1 MGLPLRKKI
10 LILLA
15 AAAAAV
21 SCRAA
26 AAEAAPVATAP
37 VTAAPAPAPATAA
50 LRRLVIAETLEQ
62 GNALRAQTGDAFLV
76 VAESL
81 RFLNVADLEKRLIG
95 GRGQPIS
102 EPLLVA
108 INQIVEGVVR
118 ATENPLSAAIIPA
131 QNIGDGTVVVTL
143 LLGRYREIKFVG
155 NRWYSDTLIRQR
167 LGVEPGRAIR
177 LSELDQAV
185 ARANASPFRRLR
197 VHLDP
202 IPNSTEANMVVTV
215 EERLPLRLTA
225 LVDNA
230 GNEYIGRNRIVAGVT
245 YGNLWGREHQ
255 VTYQRITTDRGG
267 VMNGDTFEYAAPL
280 GRQQMLSLSGQRSR
294 ARPEFYGGL
303 FAQDGRSS
311 SLEARWHGP
320 LTLGGRGFDASGG
333 ISYKASNNNLEYG
346 GQQVL
351 ANTSAVIQAA
361 FSLSTVIRDT
371 RGAWAFSATGTV
383 SPGNISDRNSDAVF
397 NDIRAGAKSSYLIG
411 QLTVQR
417 LVRIGARG
425 EMIARATLQRTTSNL
440 LASEQLNAGGTG
452 SVRGYRENSVSG
464 DRGVLAGIE
473 MNFPL
478 LPEKGGRLV
487 PRHLNDLRALAFYEA
502 ASVGPHR
509 ATGLD
514 APARPIASAGT
525 GLRLRVAERFA
536 AHLDYGWQ
544 LLRIARNDPHGRLHV
559 RLSGAF

>member
-1 MGLPLRKKI
+1 MGTPLSKKI

-15 AAAAAV
+15 AVAAV
-21 SCRAA
+21 WSQYTE
-26 AAEAAPVATAP
+26 AAEP
-37 VTAAPAPAPATAA
+37 AAPAAATAA
-50 LRRLVIAETLEQ
+50 LRRLIIAETLEQ
-62 GNALRAQTGDAFLV
+62 GNALRPQPGDAFLI

-81 RFLNVADLEKRLIG
+81 RFLDAADLEKRLIG

-102 EPLLVA
+102 EGLLVA

-118 ATENPLSAAIIPA
+118 AAENPLTVAVIPA

-143 LLGRYREIKFVG
+143 QLGRYREIKFVG
-155 NRWYSDTLIRQR
+155 NRWYSDALIRRR
-167 LGVEPGRAIR
+167 LEVEPGRTIR

-197 VHLDP
+197 VHIDP

-215 EERLPLRLTA
+215 DERLPLRFTA

-267 VMNGDTFEYAAPL
+267 VMNGDTFEYAAPV
-280 GRQQMLSLSGQRSR
+280 GRQQMVSLSGQRSR

-320 LTLGGRGFDASGG
+320 IKLHGRGFDASGG
-333 ISYKASNNNLEYG
+333 VSYKASNNNLEYG

-351 ANTSAVIQAA
+351 ANTCAIIQAA
-361 FSLSTVIRDT
+361 FSLSTIVRDA

-383 SPGNISDRNSDAVF
+383 SPGNISERNTDAVF
-397 NDIRAGAKSSYLIG
+397 NEIRAGAKSSYLVG

-417 LVRIGARG
+417 LIRIGGRG
-425 EMIARATLQRTTSNL
+425 EMVARATLQRSTSNL
-440 LASEQLNAGGTG
+440 LAGEQLNAGGTG
-452 SVRGYRENSVSG
+452 SVRGYRESSVSG

-478 LPEKGGRLV
+478 LPEKRARLV
-487 PRHLNDLRALAFYEA
+487 PRHLDDVRILAFYEA
-502 ASVGPHR
+502 ASVGPYR

-514 APARPIASAGT
+514 APSRPIASAGA
-525 GLRLRVAERFA
+525 GLRLRVAERVA
-536 AHLDYGWQ
+536 ANLDYGWQ
-544 LLRIARNDPHGRLHV
+544 LLRIASNDPHGKLHV